1 MTHRT
6 ELKIGTSSSWGPKP
20 KGKTRGVPCLKLARW
35 EPVQCTLKRRRW
47 MEAGGF
53 HPAEGE
59 AEGDDHGFAGGVIGR
74 AIGNRC

>member
-1 MTHRT
+1 M
-6 ELKIGTSSSWGPKP
+6 
-20 KGKTRGVPCLKLARW
+20 KLARW